1 MHVFCYNC
9 VIILKCKAMKF
20 EGISKKEIIEAVKT
34 ADADKIQQL
43 LAIDPSLIYA
53 TTHSGVSLILLAC
66 YYRNHQILKQ
76 LLNHNP
82 DLDIFEAAA
91 IGDYDRVYDILKYNP
106 DQVNSYSKDGF
117 TPLGLASYFGHY
129 DVVKLLLSKGAEVN
143 IYSKN
148 EMQVAPIHS
157 AVSTDNLE
165 IARLLLEN
173 KADPNAIQM
182 KGYTPLHAA
191 AHNGNNDMVELLLEF
206 KADSG
211 AKVDDGKTPLDIALE
226 ANHLK
231 TAVVIKHHSKTALRR
246 G

>member
-1 MHVFCYNC
+1 
-9 VIILKCKAMKF
+9 MKF
-20 EGISKKEIIEAVKT
+20 EGMQKEEIIEAVKT
-34 ADADKIQQL
+34 ADASKIQQL
-43 LAIDPSLIYA
+43 LAIDPNLIYA
-53 TTHSGVSLILLAC
+53 TTRSGVSLVLLAC
-66 YYRNHQILKQ
+66 YYRNSEILKQ

-82 DLDIFEAAA
+82 DLDIFEASAV
-91 IGDYDRVYDILKYNP
+91 GDYDRVYDILKYNP
-106 DQVNSYSKDGF
+106 DEINSYSKDGF

-148 EMQVAPIHS
+148 EMNLAPIHS

-173 KADPNAIQM
+173 KADPNAMQM
-182 KGYTPLHAA
+182 KGYTPLHSAA
-191 AHNGNNDMVELLLEF
+191 YNGNHDMVELLLEF
-206 KADSG
+206 RADAD
-211 AKVDDGKTPLDIALE
+211 AKMETGQTPLDMALE

-231 TAVVIKHHSKTALRR
+231 TAVVIKHHKQTAMRR